1 MLVWKSLAYIRALWN
16 LALASPLAYILALW
30 NLALASPLAYILALG
45 NLALASPLAYAVA
58 HILARKLTRDMA
70 DDWAW

>member
-16 LALASPLAYILALW
+16 LALASPLAYIPGLW
-30 NLALASPLAYILALG
+30 NLALASL
-45 NLALASPLAYAVA
+45 LAYAVA

-70 DDWAW
+70 DWAW